1 MEGRRD
7 IDSLLEAAVSCMRKR
22 NIAAAVLFGSFAK
35 RNIAAAV
42 LFGSFAKG
50 AAHSTSDIDIA
61 VWPGRGWTVRDWDA
75 LQDDLEALPTLKK
88 WDIVRMNGLVSPM
101 LKEAIDRDG
110 IVLYGSS
117 GQS

>member
-1 MEGRRD
+1 MEGRQD
-7 IDSLLEAAVSCMRKR
+7 IDSLLEAAVSCMR
-22 NIAAAVLFGSFAK
+22 K